1 MMDGMDTPRTK
12 DVVTILKTDNISYL
26 CDMKKGD
33 YKQTGIRLPEIL
45 IAKAKRKAKRRGLS
59 FNAYVESVLQKDVN
73 EEIPYI
79 DPEAPIDPELLSLA
93 KGVCL
98 PPREVIEQ
106 DNRLREI
113 LLES

>member
-1 MMDGMDTPRTK
+1 MIDGMDTLRANN
-12 DVVTILKTDNISYL
+12 VVTILKNDNISYL

-59 FNAYVESVLQKDVN
+59 FNAYVESVLRKDIDD
-73 EEIPYI
+73 EIPYI
-79 DPEAPIDPELLSLA
+79 DPNAPIDPELLSLA
-93 KGVCL
+93 KGLCL
-98 PPREVIEQ
+98 PPEEDVEQ
-106 DNRLREI
+106 ENRRREI

>member
-1 MMDGMDTPRTK
+1 
-12 DVVTILKTDNISYL
+12 
-26 CDMKKGD
+26 MKKGD

-59 FNAYVESVLQKDVN
+59 FNAYVESVLQKDIN
-73 EEIPYI
+73 EEI

-98 PPREVIEQ
+98 PPKEVIEQ

>member
-1 MMDGMDTPRTK
+1 
-12 DVVTILKTDNISYL
+12 
-26 CDMKKGD
+26 MKKGD

-45 IAKAKRKAKRRGLS
+45 IAKAKRKAKRHGLS
-59 FNAYVESVLQKDVN
+59 FNAYVESVLQKDVS

-93 KGVCL
+93 KGAYL

-106 DNRLREI
+106 DNRLKEI

>member
-1 MMDGMDTPRTK
+1 MINEMDTMRAK
-12 DVVTILKTDNISYL
+12 NVVTILNNDNISYL

-79 DPEAPIDPELLSLA
+79 DPDAPIDPELLSLA

-98 PPREVIEQ
+98 PPKEVIEQ